1 MNREGVV
8 EQGRVP
14 GVVVGWVKG
23 FPVYFE
29 DRIGVPGTGKHAG
42 ASTGVTCRK
51 LKLKKKI
58 ETI

>member
-8 EQGRVP
+8 EQGR
-14 GVVVGWVKG
+14 VVVGWVKG